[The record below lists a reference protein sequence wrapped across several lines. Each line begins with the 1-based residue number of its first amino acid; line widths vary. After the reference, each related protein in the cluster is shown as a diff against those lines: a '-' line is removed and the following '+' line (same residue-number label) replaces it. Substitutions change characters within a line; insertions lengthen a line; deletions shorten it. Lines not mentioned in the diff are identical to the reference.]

1 MGNAASTAFAEAAK
15 RLKSPL
21 PDVEAD
27 LQVVLDAL
35 LPDTEVKV
43 EDVFSVVT
51 PDDVRLLRRRQPR
64 NLALLLIEAVGVL
77 AAHSVD
83 PLDAKPTRTLNAVR
97 LLTRILPIVFEEPER
112 GDRFVE
118 RVFWR
123 NMLPKH
129 PERRSPAAKR
139 ASAAAAAAGTAPGTA
154 TLSGGAGGA
163 AAPAAAKTGVVLVPE
178 PVHAPV
184 DEDDSEAEAAA
195 EAAAARAAAAA
206 AAAEAEAEAEEP
218 VRIRYERMP
227 GADDR

>member
-1 MGNAASTAFAEAAK
+1 MKQTVFSRLFDSKMGNAASTAFAEAAK
-15 RLKSPL
+15 RCCKSPL
-21 PDVEAD
+21 PDAEAE
-27 LQVVLDAL
+27 LQPVLDAL
-35 LPDTEVKV
+35 LPETEVKV
-43 EDVFSVVT
+43 DDVFAVVT

-83 PLDAKPTRTLNAVR
+83 PLESKPTRTINAVR

-123 NMLPKH
+123 NMLPRH
-129 PERRSPAAKR
+129 PERRPSAAKR
-139 ASAAAAAAGTAPGTA
+139 GS
-154 TLSGGAGGA
+154 
-163 AAPAAAKTGVVLVPE
+163 AAPAAAPAPKGGVMLVPE
-178 PVHAPV
+178 PVRAPV

-195 EAAAARAAAAA
+195 AEAAAAA
-206 AAAEAEAEAEEP
+206 AAAEAKAEAAADEEP

>member
-15 RLKSPL
+15 RLCKAPL
-21 PDVEAD
+21 PDAEAE
-27 LQVVLDAL
+27 LQPVLDAL
-35 LPDTEVKV
+35 LPETEVKI
-43 EDVFSVVT
+43 DDIFAVVT

-64 NLALLLIEAVGVL
+64 NLSLLLIEAIGVL

-83 PLDAKPTRTLNAVR
+83 PLEAKPTRTLNAVR

-123 NMLPKH
+123 NMLPRH
-129 PERRSPAAKR
+129 PERRASSSAKR
-139 ASAAAAAAGTAPGTA
+139 ASAAP
-154 TLSGGAGGA
+154 A
-163 AAPAAAKTGVVLVPE
+163 AAPAPKAGVVLVPE
-178 PVHAPV
+178 PVRAPV
-184 DEDDSEAEAAA
+184 DDDDSEAEAA
-195 EAAAARAAAAA
+195 EAAAAAAA
-206 AAAEAEAEAEEP
+206 AAAEAKAAEAAAADEEP